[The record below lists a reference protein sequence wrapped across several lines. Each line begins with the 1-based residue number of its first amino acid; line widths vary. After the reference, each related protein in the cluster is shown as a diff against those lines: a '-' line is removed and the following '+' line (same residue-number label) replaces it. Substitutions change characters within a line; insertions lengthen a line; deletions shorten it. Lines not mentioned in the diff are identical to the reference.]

1 MPRID
6 REIENGGFQLIGVYA
21 TRPEIRSHIE
31 ANVDFDT
38 DRAANEHLDLRKE
51 IVDANGFGRKALD
64 ARKGEELLRQLGAA
78 LDRYQNLIESP
89 GNVFVAHAPTNEV
102 EVSAD
107 DHQEV
112 VEVVS
117 EAAG

>member
-1 MPRID
+1 M
-6 REIENGGFQLIGVYA
+6 
-21 TRPEIRSHIE
+21 
-31 ANVDFDT
+31 
-38 DRAANEHLDLRKE
+38 
-51 IVDANGFGRKALD
+51 
-64 ARKGEELLRQLGAA
+64 RQLGAA
-78 LDRYQNLIESP
+78 LDRYQNLIDSP